1 MNKKGGWMKMKR
13 FNTIISILFFLGSV
27 VFLSPCCSYA
37 LNPQPE
43 PPAQQIKVKINPV
56 DLYVG
61 TIIKIEGAKFT
72 VRDEKGIEKIAAGGI
87 SGLKVGDKVTVKGGN
102 IIKINR
108 KLINPQPEP
117 PKTK

>member
-1 MNKKGGWMKMKR
+1 MKR
-13 FNTIISILFFLGSV
+13 FVTIMSILFFMGSV
-27 VFLSPCCSYA
+27 IFFAPCCSYA

-43 PPAQQIKVKINPV
+43 PPASVEKIKIKINPV
-56 DLYVG
+56 DVYVG

-72 VRDEKGIEKIAAGGI
+72 VRDDKGIEKIATGGI
-87 SGLKVGDKVTVKGGN
+87 AGLKVGDKVTVKGGN

-117 PKTK
+117 PKAK

>member
-1 MNKKGGWMKMKR
+1 MKMKR
-13 FNTIISILFFLGSV
+13 FVTIISVLFFLGTV
-27 VFLSPCCSYA
+27 VFFTPCRSYA

-43 PPAQQIKVKINPV
+43 PPMQAEKIKIKINPV
-56 DLYVG
+56 DVYVG
-61 TIIKIEGAKFT
+61 TIIKIDGAKYT
-72 VRDEKGIEKIAAGGI
+72 VRDDKGSEKIVAGGI
-87 SGLKVGDKVTVKGGN
+87 PGLKVGNKVTVKSGN

>member
-1 MNKKGGWMKMKR
+1 MMKKIV
-13 FNTIISILFFLGSV
+13 TIISVLFFLGSV
-27 VFLSPCCSYA
+27 MFFTPYRSYA
-37 LNPQPE
+37 INPQPE
-43 PPAQQIKVKINPV
+43 PPAPVEKIKIKINPV
-56 DLYVG
+56 DVYSG

-72 VRDEKGIEKIAAGGI
+72 VRDDKGIEKIATGGI
-87 SGLKVGDKVTVKGGN
+87 AGLKVGDKVTVKGGN

>member
-1 MNKKGGWMKMKR
+1 MKR
-13 FNTIISILFFLGSV
+13 FITIISVLFFLGSV
-27 VFLSPCCSYA
+27 VFFAPCRSYA

-43 PPAQQIKVKINPV
+43 PPAQQLKVKINPV
-56 DLYVG
+56 DVYIG
-61 TIIKIEGAKFT
+61 TIIKIDGIKFT
-72 VRDEKGIEKIAAGGI
+72 VRDDKGSEKIVTGGI
-87 SGLKVGDKVTVKGGN
+87 SSLKVGDKVTVKGGN